1 LKEKENMEHKY
12 FGIIPARGGSK
23 GIKNK
28 NLQLIGNKPMI
39 QYTFEASKNTSK
51 VDYVILSSDDKK
63 IINLARRLGIKVPF
77 VRPSFLAQDDTP
89 TAKVITHALEWY
101 KEEYHNHPENLILL
115 QPTSPFRT
123 GEDINSAIEKY
134 ESSQKD
140 SLISICTVSQHPSE
154 CLTISDSDGLEFINT
169 GHNLN
174 LKRRQLYKKCY
185 FIDGAIYICKT
196 SKFLENETMFNS
208 ISEIFILPKSHSID
222 VDDWFDLLI
231 ARAIKYYSERV
242 NSEIFSY

>member
-1 LKEKENMEHKY
+1 MKHKY

-28 NLQLIGNKPMI
+28 NIQLIGNKPMI
-39 QYTFEASKNTSK
+39 QYTFGASKNTSK
-51 VDYVILSSDDKK
+51 LDLIILSSDDEK
-63 IINLARRLGIKVPF
+63 IINLARRFDIKVPF
-77 VRPSFLAQDDTP
+77 VRPPLLAKDDTP
-89 TAKVITHALEWY
+89 AAKVITHALEWH
-101 KEEYHNHPENLILL
+101 KREYQNLPDNLIIL

-123 GEDINSAIEKY
+123 GEDIDNAIERY

-140 SLISICTVSQHPSE
+140 SLISVCPVSQHPSE
-154 CLTISDSDGLEFINT
+154 CLTISDSDELEFINID
-169 GHNLN
+169 HNLN
-174 LKRRQLYKKCY
+174 LTRRQLYKKCY

-196 SKFLENETMFNS
+196 SKFLENETMFS
-208 ISEIFILPKSHSID
+208 SSSEIFILPKSHSFD

>member
-1 LKEKENMEHKY
+1 MKHKY

-28 NLQLIGNKPMI
+28 NIQLIGNKPMI

-51 VDYVILSSDDKK
+51 LDFIILSSDDGK
-63 IINLARRLGIKVPF
+63 IINLARRFDIKVPF
-77 VRPSFLAQDDTP
+77 VRPSFLAQDNIP
-89 TAKVITHALEWY
+89 TVKVIAHALEWY
-101 KEEYHNHPENLILL
+101 KREYQNLPDNLIIL

-123 GEDINSAIEKY
+123 GEDIDNAIERY

-140 SLISICTVSQHPSE
+140 SLISVCPVSQHPSE
-154 CLTISDSDGLEFINT
+154 CLTISDGDELEFINI

-174 LKRRQLYKKCY
+174 LMRRQLYKKCY

-196 SKFLENETMFNS
+196 SKFLENGTMFNS
-208 ISEIFILPKSHSID
+208 SSEIFILPKSHSID

>member
-1 LKEKENMEHKY
+1 MKHKY

-28 NLQLIGNKPMI
+28 NIQLIGNKPMI
-39 QYTFEASKNTSK
+39 QYTFEAIKNSFK
-51 VDYVILSSDDKK
+51 IDCIILSSDDEK
-63 IINLARRLGIKVPF
+63 IIDLASKFKINAPF
-77 VRPSFLAQDDTP
+77 IRPKPLAQDRTP
-89 TAKVITHALEWY
+89 TAKVITHALGWY
-101 KEEYHNHPENLILL
+101 KEEYHDQPENLVLL

-123 GEDINSAIEKY
+123 GEDIDNAIERY

-140 SLISICTVSQHPSE
+140 SLISVCPVSQHPSE
-154 CLTISDSDGLEFINT
+154 CLTISDGDELEFINI

-174 LKRRQLYKKCY
+174 LMRRQLYKKCY

-196 SKFLENETMFNS
+196 SKFLENGTMFNS
-208 ISEIFILPKSHSID
+208 SSEIFILPKSHSID

>member
-1 LKEKENMEHKY
+1 MKHKY
-12 FGIIPARGGSK
+12 FGIIPAREGSK

-28 NLQLIGNKPMI
+28 NIQLIGNKPMI
-39 QYTFEASKNTSK
+39 QYTFEASRNASK
-51 VDYVILSSDDKK
+51 VNCVILSSDDKK
-63 IINLARRLGIKVPF
+63 IISLARRFDIKVPF
-77 VRPSFLAQDDTP
+77 IRPTSLAQDDTP
-89 TAKVITHALEWY
+89 AAKVITHALEWY
-101 KEEYHNHPENLILL
+101 KEEYHDCPENLILL

-123 GEDINSAIEKY
+123 GEDIDNAIERY

-140 SLISICTVSQHPSE
+140 SLISVCPVSQHPSE
-154 CLTISDSDGLEFINT
+154 CLTISDSDELKFINI

-174 LKRRQLYKKCY
+174 LMRRQLYKKCY

-208 ISEIFILPKSHSID
+208 SSEIFILPKSHSID

>member
-1 LKEKENMEHKY
+1 MEHKY

-51 VDYVILSSDDKK
+51 VDCVILSSDDKK
-63 IINLARRLGIKVPF
+63 IISLARRFDIKVPF
-77 VRPSFLAQDDTP
+77 VRPTTLAQDNTP

-101 KEEYHNHPENLILL
+101 KREYQDIPENLILL

-123 GEDINSAIEKY
+123 GEDIDNAIKKY
-134 ESSQKD
+134 ESSQKN
-140 SLISICTVSQHPSE
+140 SLISVCLVSQHPSE
-154 CLTISDSDGLEFINT
+154 CLTISDSDELKFINI

-174 LKRRQLYKKCY
+174 LMRRQLYKKCY

-196 SKFLENETMFNS
+196 SKFLENEVMFNLS
-208 ISEIFILPKSHSID
+208 SEIFILPKSHSID

-231 ARAIKYYSERV
+231 ARAITYYSERV
-242 NSEIFSY
+242 SNEIFSY

>member
-1 LKEKENMEHKY
+1 MKHKH

-23 GIKNK
+23 GIRNK
-28 NLQLIGNKPMI
+28 NIQLIGNKPMI
-39 QYTFEASKNTSK
+39 QYTFEASKKSSK
-51 VDYVILSSDDKK
+51 LDCVILSSDDEK
-63 IINLARRLGIKVPF
+63 IIDLALKFKINVPF
-77 VRPSFLAQDDTP
+77 IRPKPLAQDGTS
-89 TAKVITHALEWY
+89 TAKVIIHALEWY
-101 KEEYHNHPENLILL
+101 KEEYHDYPENLVLL

-123 GEDINSAIEKY
+123 GKDIDNAIEKY

-140 SLISICTVSQHPSE
+140 SLISVCPASQHPSE
-154 CLTISDSDGLEFINT
+154 CLTISDSDELEFINI

-174 LKRRQLYKKCY
+174 LTGRQLYKKSY

-196 SKFLENETMFNS
+196 SKFIENKTMFNS
-208 ISEIFILPKSHSID
+208 YSEIFILPKSHSID

>member
-1 LKEKENMEHKY
+1 MKHKY
-12 FGIIPARGGSK
+12 FGIIPARKGSK

-39 QYTFEASKNTSK
+39 QYTFKASKKSSK
-51 VDYVILSSDDKK
+51 LDCVILSSDDEK
-63 IINLARRLGIKVPF
+63 IISLARRFSTKVPF
-77 VRPSFLAQDDTP
+77 VRPSFLAQDDVP
-89 TAKVITHALEWY
+89 TIKVIIHALKWY
-101 KEEYHNHPENLILL
+101 EEEYHDQPENLVLL

-123 GEDINSAIEKY
+123 GEDIDNAIERY

-140 SLISICTVSQHPSE
+140 SLISVCPVSQHPSE
-154 CLTISDSDGLEFINT
+154 CLTISDSNELEFINI

-174 LKRRQLYKKCY
+174 LTRRQLYKKCY

-196 SKFLENETMFNS
+196 SKFLENEVMFNS
-208 ISEIFILPKSHSID
+208 SSEIFILPKSHSID

-231 ARAIKYYSERV
+231 ARAIKYYSERAS
-242 NSEIFSY
+242 SEIFSY

>member
-1 LKEKENMEHKY
+1 MKHKY

-23 GIKNK
+23 GIRNK
-28 NLQLIGNKPMI
+28 NIQLIGNKPMI

-51 VDYVILSSDDKK
+51 LDLIILSSDDEK
-63 IINLARRLGIKVPF
+63 IINLARRFDIKVPF
-77 VRPSFLAQDDTP
+77 VRPTTLARDNTP

-101 KEEYHNHPENLILL
+101 KREYQDIPENLILL

-123 GEDINSAIEKY
+123 GEDIDNAIKKY
-134 ESSQKD
+134 ENSQKD
-140 SLISICTVSQHPSE
+140 SLTSVCPVSQHPSE
-154 CLTISDSDGLEFINT
+154 CLTISDSDELEFINIS
-169 GHNLN
+169 HNLN
-174 LKRRQLYKKCY
+174 LTRRQLYKKCY

-196 SKFLENETMFNS
+196 SKFLENKTMFNS
-208 ISEIFILPKSHSID
+208 SSEIFILPKSHSID

-242 NSEIFSY
+242 NNEIFSY

>member
-1 LKEKENMEHKY
+1 MKRKY

-28 NLQLIGNKPMI
+28 NIQPIGNKPMI
-39 QYTFEASKNTSK
+39 QYTFEAIKNSFK
-51 VDYVILSSDDKK
+51 IDYIILSSDDKK
-63 IINLARRLGIKVPF
+63 IISLARRFDIKVPF
-77 VRPSFLAQDDTP
+77 VRPITLAQDNTP

-101 KEEYHNHPENLILL
+101 KREYQDIPENLILL

-123 GEDINSAIEKY
+123 GEDIDNAIKKY
-134 ESSQKD
+134 ENSQKD
-140 SLISICTVSQHPSE
+140 SLISVCPVSQHPYE
-154 CLTISDSDGLEFINT
+154 CLTISDSDELEFINIS
-169 GHNLN
+169 HNLN
-174 LKRRQLYKKCY
+174 LTRRQLYKKCY

-196 SKFLENETMFNS
+196 SKFLENKTMFNS
-208 ISEIFILPKSHSID
+208 YSEIFILPKSHSID

-231 ARAIKYYSERV
+231 ARAINYYSERV